1 MNEAT
6 DHFDTP
12 RAWAVAVGASIA
24 NGVAFG
30 VLYTF
35 GAFVIPMAEE
45 FNASLGPTSIVFG
58 LSMFLFF
65 GTGAISGRWAD
76 RYGPRPLLII
86 GGALFCGGLIATSF
100 VTAIWQGYIVYG
112 LGCGAGGGVFCSPL
126 FSTVATFFVKYR
138 ALAQGVAATGSGL
151 GTLVLVPFSKAI
163 IETEGWRNS
172 YRILAVI
179 SAVGFIVGLMLVRRS
194 PSQAPGGAEGHVRR
208 VMRTREFK
216 TISVAFALMSM
227 ALLGAFA
234 FVIKFAED
242 DGVSPSR
249 AALLMSIVGASSI
262 LGRLLLTAIAGR
274 LGSVR
279 LLQIALAAQPI
290 AYFFWVIA
298 NGRYYLLAIFAALL
312 GLTYGGFVALAGDV
326 VAFYFGLAGIG
337 AVTGMLFLCSGVGSL
352 LGPPMVGFL
361 ADLSTIRL
369 IPLSAVFIMALL
381 GAIILFTIPTKPVD
395 FGTAQSPPANLGLV
409 TKPAD
414 EPNKKENAGL
424 RPSVFD
430 LEPV

>member
-1 MNEAT
+1 
-6 DHFDTP
+6 
-12 RAWAVAVGASIA
+12 
-24 NGVAFG
+24 
-30 VLYTF
+30 
-35 GAFVIPMAEE
+35 
-45 FNASLGPTSIVFG
+45 
-58 LSMFLFF
+58 
-65 GTGAISGRWAD
+65 
-76 RYGPRPLLII
+76 
-86 GGALFCGGLIATSF
+86 
-100 VTAIWQGYIVYG
+100 
-112 LGCGAGGGVFCSPL
+112 
-126 FSTVATFFVKYR
+126 
-138 ALAQGVAATGSGL
+138 
-151 GTLVLVPFSKAI
+151 
-163 IETEGWRNS
+163 
-172 YRILAVI
+172 
-179 SAVGFIVGLMLVRRS
+179 MLVRRS

-298 NGRYYLLAIFAALL
+298 DGRYYLLAIFAALL

-395 FGTAQSPPANLGLV
+395 FGTGQPASANPGL
-409 TKPAD
+409 TPKPSD
-414 EPNKKENAGL
+414 EPNKKENAGV

>member
-12 RAWAVAVGASIA
+12 RAWAVAIGASIA

-35 GAFVIPMAEE
+35 GAFVTTMAED
-45 FNASLGPTSIVFG
+45 FNSSLGPTSIVFG

-76 RYGPRPLLII
+76 AHGPRPLLIV
-86 GGALFCGGLIATSF
+86 GGALFCGGLVATSF
-100 VTAIWQGYIVYG
+100 VTAIWQGYIAYG
-112 LGCGAGGGVFCSPL
+112 VGCGVGGGIFCSPL

-138 ALAQGVAATGSGL
+138 ALAQGVAATGSGV
-151 GTLVLVPFSKAI
+151 GTLLLVPLSKSL
-163 IETEGWRNS
+163 IEAEGWRNS
-172 YRILAVI
+172 YRILAI
-179 SAVGFIVGLMLVRRS
+179 IAAIAFIIGLVLVRRS
-194 PSQAPGGAEGHVRR
+194 PSQAPGGPDGHVRR

-216 TISVAFALMSM
+216 TISTAFGLMSM

-242 DGVSPSR
+242 DGVSPSK
-249 AALLMSIVGASSI
+249 AALLMSVVGASSI
-262 LGRLLLTAIAGR
+262 LGRLLLTAVAGK

-279 LLQIALAAQPI
+279 LLQIALVAQPI

-298 NGRYYLLAIFAALL
+298 NGRYYLLVIFAALL
-312 GLTYGGFVALAGDV
+312 GLTYGGFVALSGDV
-326 VAFYFGLAGIG
+326 VAFYFGLTGIG
-337 AVTGMLFLCSGVGSL
+337 AVTGMLFLCSGFGSL
-352 LGPPMVGFL
+352 VGPPIVGFL
-361 ADLSTIRL
+361 ADLSTIRIL
-369 IPLSAVFIMALL
+369 PVGAVFAMALL
-381 GAIILFTIPTKPVD
+381 GAIVLLTIPTKPVE
-395 FGTAQSPPANLGLV
+395 FGITQPPSSSPGPAIKSSDTLS
-409 TKPAD
+409 P
-414 EPNKKENAGL
+414 KETAGL
-424 RPSVFD
+424 RPTVFD